1 MLELANIRKVFNQG
15 QHNEYWALKGIDL
28 EIPPARVSVLK
39 GPSGSGKTTLL
50 TILGCLA
57 RPTEGRVRLNGED
70 ISGLPERFL
79 TEIRRR
85 TFGFIF
91 QQFNLIRGL
100 SAVENIILPGYPGGT
115 PRAQL
120 LARAEALLADL
131 QLAHRRDAKVEWL
144 SGGEQQR
151 VAICRALINDPEL
164 LFLDEPMSGLDPIG
178 RMDMRR
184 IIEDLKNG
192 GKTVLFNSHL
202 LPDVAALCERV
213 GLLSGGKLV
222 AEAAIEE
229 ISPQRDARALEEFF
243 LKHIQAPAEEVVT

>member
-57 RPTEGRVRLNGED
+57 RPSEGRVRLNGED

-100 SAVENIILPGYPGGT
+100 SASENIILPGYPSGT

-120 LARAEALLADL
+120 LARAETLLADL

-151 VAICRALINDPEL
+151 VAICRALINDPQIL
-164 LFLDEPMSGLDPIG
+164 VADEPTANLDSKLSAEFLAIL
-178 RMDMRR
+178 RR
-184 IIEDLKNG
+184 L
-192 GKTVLFNSHL
+192 
-202 LPDVAALCERV
+202 
-213 GLLSGGKLV
+213 
-222 AEAAIEE
+222 AEAGRTVILTSHDPLVVE
-229 ISPQRDARALEEFF
+229 S
-243 LKHIQAPAEEVVT
+243 EVVDRVYSLRDGQLIEVVDTRRAWP

>member
-28 EIPPARVSVLK
+28 EIPPARVNVLK

-91 QQFNLIRGL
+91 QQFNLVRGL
-100 SAVENIILPGYPGGT
+100 SAIENIILPGYPTGT
-115 PRAQL
+115 PRARL
-120 LARAEALLADL
+120 VERAEALLADM
-131 QLAHRRDAKVEWL
+131 QLSHRRDAKVEWL

-151 VAICRALINDPEL
+151 MAICRALINDPEIL
-164 LFLDEPMSGLDPIG
+164 VADEPTANLDSKLSTEFLAIL
-178 RMDMRR
+178 RR
-184 IIEDLKNG
+184 L
-192 GKTVLFNSHL
+192 
-202 LPDVAALCERV
+202 
-213 GLLSGGKLV
+213 
-222 AEAAIEE
+222 AEAGRTVILTSHDPLVVE
-229 ISPQRDARALEEFF
+229 S
-243 LKHIQAPAEEVVT
+243 EVVDRVYSLRDGQLIEVVDTRRAWP

>member
-100 SAVENIILPGYPGGT
+100 SAIENIILPGYPTGT
-115 PRAQL
+115 PRARL
-120 LARAEALLADL
+120 VERAEALLADM
-131 QLAHRRDAKVEWL
+131 QLSHRRDAKVEWL

-151 VAICRALINDPEL
+151 VAICRALINDPEIL
-164 LFLDEPMSGLDPIG
+164 VADEPTANLDSKLSAEFLAIL
-178 RMDMRR
+178 RR
-184 IIEDLKNG
+184 L
-192 GKTVLFNSHL
+192 
-202 LPDVAALCERV
+202 
-213 GLLSGGKLV
+213 
-222 AEAAIEE
+222 AEAGRTVILTSHDPLVVE
-229 ISPQRDARALEEFF
+229 S
-243 LKHIQAPAEEVVT
+243 EVVDRVYSLRDGQLIEVVDTRRAWP

>member
-50 TILGCLA
+50 TVLGCLA

-151 VAICRALINDPEL
+151 VAICRALINDPEIL
-164 LFLDEPMSGLDPIG
+164 VADEPTANLDSTLSAEFLAIL
-178 RMDMRR
+178 RR
-184 IIEDLKNG
+184 L
-192 GKTVLFNSHL
+192 
-202 LPDVAALCERV
+202 
-213 GLLSGGKLV
+213 
-222 AEAAIEE
+222 AEAGRTVILTSHDPLVVE
-229 ISPQRDARALEEFF
+229 S
-243 LKHIQAPAEEVVT
+243 EVVDRVYSLRDGRLIEVVDTRKAWP

>member
-1 MLELANIRKVFNQG
+1 MLELSRIRKVFNQG
-15 QHNEYWALKGIDL
+15 QHNEYWALNDIDL
-28 EIPPARVSVLK
+28 EIPPAQVSVLK

-100 SAVENIILPGYPGGT
+100 PAIDNIILPGFPNGT

-120 LARAEALLADL
+120 LEHAEALLADM
-131 QLAHRRDAKVEWL
+131 QLSHRRDAKVEWL

-151 VAICRALINDPEL
+151 VAICRALINDPEIL
-164 LFLDEPMSGLDPIG
+164 VADEPTANLDSRLSAEFLG
-178 RMDMRR
+178 VLRR
-184 IIEDLKNG
+184 L
-192 GKTVLFNSHL
+192 
-202 LPDVAALCERV
+202 
-213 GLLSGGKLV
+213 
-222 AEAAIEE
+222 AEAGRTVILTSHDPLVIE
-229 ISPQRDARALEEFF
+229 S
-243 LKHIQAPAEEVVT
+243 EVVDRVYSLRDGRLIGTEVRERI

>member
-28 EIPPARVSVLK
+28 DIPPARVSVLK

-57 RPTEGRVRLNGED
+57 RPSEGRVRLNGED

-100 SAVENIILPGYPGGT
+100 SAIENIILPGYPSGT

-120 LARAEALLADL
+120 LARAEVLLADL

-151 VAICRALINDPEL
+151 VAICRALINDPQIL
-164 LFLDEPMSGLDPIG
+164 VADEPTANLDSKLSAEFLAIL
-178 RMDMRR
+178 RR
-184 IIEDLKNG
+184 L
-192 GKTVLFNSHL
+192 
-202 LPDVAALCERV
+202 
-213 GLLSGGKLV
+213 
-222 AEAAIEE
+222 AEAGRTVILTSHDPLVVE
-229 ISPQRDARALEEFF
+229 S
-243 LKHIQAPAEEVVT
+243 EVVDRVYSLRDGQLIEVVDTRRAWP

>member
-91 QQFNLIRGL
+91 QQFNLILGL
-100 SAVENIILPGYPGGT
+100 SAIENIILPGYPTGT
-115 PRAQL
+115 PRARL
-120 LARAEALLADL
+120 VERAEALLADM
-131 QLAHRRDAKVEWL
+131 QLSHRRDAKVESL

-151 VAICRALINDPEL
+151 VAICRALINDPQIL
-164 LFLDEPMSGLDPIG
+164 VADEPTANLDSKLSAEFLAIL
-178 RMDMRR
+178 RR
-184 IIEDLKNG
+184 L
-192 GKTVLFNSHL
+192 
-202 LPDVAALCERV
+202 
-213 GLLSGGKLV
+213 
-222 AEAAIEE
+222 AEAGRTVILTSHDPLVVE
-229 ISPQRDARALEEFF
+229 S
-243 LKHIQAPAEEVVT
+243 EVVDRVYSLRDGQLIEVVDTRRAWP

>member
-28 EIPPARVSVLK
+28 EIPPAQVSVLK

-57 RPTEGRVRLNGED
+57 RPTEGRVRLNRED

-151 VAICRALINDPEL
+151 VAICRALINDPEIL
-164 LFLDEPMSGLDPIG
+164 VADEPTANLDSKLSAEFLLILHRLAESGRTVILTSHDPLVVESAVV
-178 RMDMRR
+178 D
-184 IIEDLKNG
+184 
-192 GKTVLFNSHL
+192 
-202 LPDVAALCERV
+202 RV
-213 GLLSGGKLV
+213 YSLRDGLLIEV
-222 AEAAIEE
+222 QHARRAA
-229 ISPQRDARALEEFF
+229 P
-243 LKHIQAPAEEVVT
+243 

>member
-50 TILGCLA
+50 TILGCRA

-91 QQFNLIRGL
+91 QQFNLVRGL
-100 SAVENIILPGYPGGT
+100 TAIENIILPGYPGGT

-120 LARAEALLADL
+120 LARAEVLLADL

-151 VAICRALINDPEL
+151 VAICRALINDPEIL
-164 LFLDEPMSGLDPIG
+164 VADEPTANLDSKLSAEFLVIL
-178 RMDMRR
+178 RR
-184 IIEDLKNG
+184 L
-192 GKTVLFNSHL
+192 
-202 LPDVAALCERV
+202 
-213 GLLSGGKLV
+213 
-222 AEAAIEE
+222 AEAGRTVILTSHDPLVVE
-229 ISPQRDARALEEFF
+229 S
-243 LKHIQAPAEEVVT
+243 EVVDRVYSLRDGQLIEVVDTRRAWP